1 MTPGHT
7 QGQTEEAWEVGLLRL
22 GRQPEEGWVMSEGES
37 SWELTRHRGHRKKQ
51 LPEGSP
57 WPWFP
62 CLSAPAASLCSSGL
76 RGQEAELG

>member
-1 MTPGHT
+1 M
-7 QGQTEEAWEVGLLRL
+7 GLLRL
-22 GRQPEEGWVMSEGES
+22 GRQPEEGGVMSEGES

-57 WPWFP
+57 WPRCP
-62 CLSAPAASLCSSGL
+62 CLSAPAASLRSSSL